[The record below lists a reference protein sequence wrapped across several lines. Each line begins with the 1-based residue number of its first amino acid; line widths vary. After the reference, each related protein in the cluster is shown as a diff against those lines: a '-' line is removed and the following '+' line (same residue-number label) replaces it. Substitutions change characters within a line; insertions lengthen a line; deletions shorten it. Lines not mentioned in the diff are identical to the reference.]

1 MTMRK
6 TLLAVLGAS
15 MMAVLTVQAAA
26 AAGTHHHQRLERAA
40 TGERFR
46 NSNAYAAPA
55 SAAAQPDW
63 SRYGGG
69 MSAPAGQ

>member
-1 MTMRK
+1 MRK
-6 TLLAVLGAS
+6 TILAVLGAS
-15 MMAVLTVQAAA
+15 LMAVLSVQAAA
-26 AAGTHHHQRLERAA
+26 AAGNHHQRLERAA
-40 TGERFR
+40 AGERFR

-55 SAAAQPDW
+55 YVAPQPNW